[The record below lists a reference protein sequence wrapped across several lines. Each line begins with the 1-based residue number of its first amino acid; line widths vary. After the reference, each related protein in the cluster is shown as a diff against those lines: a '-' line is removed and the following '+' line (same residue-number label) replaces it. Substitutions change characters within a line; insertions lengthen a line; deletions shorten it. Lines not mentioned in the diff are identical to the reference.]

1 VTDTELKECA
11 VTAIQLAFGASDP
24 QGFEALRNYVADL
37 DEDALKQL
45 YVASEHLGD
54 AAMDVL
60 ARRHS

>member
-1 VTDTELKECA
+1 MTDIELKECA
-11 VTAIQLAFGASDP
+11 VTAIQLAFNGSDDK
-24 QGFEALRNYVADL
+24 GFEALHNYVADL